1 MNLGDE
7 GRVRES
13 LARGRSEVIAC
24 RVLWRSGGVVHVCS
38 RLM

>member
-13 LARGRSEVIAC
+13 LAGGRSEVMVC
-24 RVLWRSGGVVHVCS
+24 RVFWRSGGVVHVCS